1 MLFVGGGDGEGE
13 GDGGDVIE
21 EGERIIGEM
30 VKQEDSLFM
39 EVEGALESVGVEF
52 NMDIFNYLDG
62 FVEIFDETKRK
73 KSKGRNSSTKP

>member
-1 MLFVGGGDGEGE
+1 LELLYFGGGDGEGGDVVEE
-13 GDGGDVIE
+13 GD
-21 EGERIIGEM
+21 RIIGEM
-30 VKQEDSLFM
+30 KKQEDNLMM

-73 KSKGRNSSTKP
+73 KSKGRNNSTKT